1 MNQLTHAM
9 AGESIADSG
18 YHGVVL
24 DRLAK
29 QAAAILDVDASCI
42 FVHDHAHPDMAIVA
56 AAHGA
61 DEAIV
66 GKRVS
71 VDVEQ
76 SRGQQGALVQLRW
89 EGDVQGALS
98 VGDAAKRCRP
108 SSSNSALL
116 ETLAPTIAAAIWH
129 AHARNDTH
137 PSLRSQIVALTAAL
151 DERDGYTCRH
161 SHRVMANARTLGG
174 VMGLD
179 AAGLAELE
187 VAALLHDIGKLLV
200 PDSIL
205 NKPGRL
211 TSEEHARMSEH
222 PALGAQILARVPGL
236 EVVATIVRYHHER
249 WDGGGYPDGLV
260 GTCIPLASRII
271 AVCDSYNAMTSD
283 RPYRRAL
290 SHDAALA
297 ELRAHAG
304 WQFDPDVAFGAED
317 LFRREVAA

>member
-1 MNQLTHAM
+1 MYTLIHSMPGDAI
-9 AGESIADSG
+9 AGSG
-18 YHGVVL
+18 YHGIVL

-29 QAAAILDVDASCI
+29 QAAEILAVDESCI
-42 FVHDHAHPDMAIVA
+42 FVRDHADPDMAIVA

-66 GKRVS
+66 GKRVPIGL
-71 VDVEQ
+71 EH
-76 SRGQQGALVQLRW
+76 SRARQGALVQLSW

-98 VGDAAKRCRP
+98 VGSAASKPP
-108 SSSNSALL
+108 SSSNRALL
-116 ETLAPTIAAAIWH
+116 ETLAPAVAAAIWH
-129 AHARNDTH
+129 AHVRPDTD
-137 PSLRSQIVALTAAL
+137 PSLRSQIATLSAAL
-151 DERDGYTCRH
+151 DERDGYTGRH
-161 SHRVMANARTLGG
+161 SHQAMCSARTMGSH
-174 VMGLD
+174 MGLD

-205 NKPGRL
+205 NKPGPL
-211 TSEEHARMSEH
+211 TPAEHAQMAEH
-222 PALGAQILARVPGL
+222 PALGAQILARIPGL
-236 EVVATIVRYHHER
+236 EAVAAIVRYHHER
-249 WDGGGYPDGLV
+249 WDGAGYPDGLS

-290 SHDAALA
+290 SHRDALA

-304 WQFDPDVAFGAED
+304 WQFDPDVAFCAEEM
-317 LFRREVAA
+317 FQREVAA